1 LIFEAKDCRFI
12 RKGREFEGKD
22 VKKIHLRAYLIFV
35 FYLPAIVCFAQAQGQ
50 EAQGGSAEADS
61 NQIEVQRQSRRLR
74 LRKRAAVKKWGQLT
88 PGMSQEQV
96 RKILGRPRLAQGGS
110 DKCIWFYQELPE
122 SNARRNPGVGLA
134 AFGGARAGVVF
145 FETKSVDSLI
155 EEERTKLDEAILEAQ
170 AARDKTT
177 ERAYEKCDDAI
188 TEETAKADR
197 TIADRERED
206 EQETLE
212 YYEKTSRRWTWRGR
226 YRARAKYN
234 HALIENKINNAATIE
249 HRDRTIARHKS
260 RRDSLIKLVE
270 ARYESNV
277 QKAQDSYDMRTR
289 RLRQG
294 QRSLVFEL
302 MFFNPPDWEHYEG
315 GPTSRRRVRI
325 GRAAEKWQRPLNWR
339 RLKVNMPAERVH
351 EILGQAQRSEMKMQ
365 KIKEYY
371 GDVAGHGE
379 LHLSSGPG
387 LKKYLD
393 SWTEPFW
400 LAVEESVPA
409 ESQSEAQS
417 EDGQEAVN
425 SLS

>member
-1 LIFEAKDCRFI
+1 MIFEAKDCRFI

-50 EAQGGSAEADS
+50 EAQGGSTEADS

-96 RKILGRPRLAQGGS
+96 RRILGRPRLAQGGS
-110 DKCIWFYQELPE
+110 DECIWFYQELPE
-122 SNARRNPGVGLA
+122 SNARRGLGAGLA

-155 EEERTKLDEAILEAQ
+155 GEERIKLDEVILEAQ
-170 AARDKTT
+170 AARDKTL
-177 ERAYEKCDDAI
+177 ERAHEKCDDAI
-188 TEETAKADR
+188 SEEAAKADR
-197 TIADRERED
+197 TIADRKRED

-212 YYEKTSRRWTWRGR
+212 YYEKASRSWTSRGR
-226 YRARAKYN
+226 YRARVRYN
-234 HALIENKINNAATIE
+234 QALIENKINNAATIE
-249 HRDRTIARHKS
+249 HRNRAIARHKS
-260 RRDSLIKLVE
+260 RRDSLIKLAE

-277 QKAQDSYDMRTR
+277 QKAQDSYDTR
-289 RLRQG
+289 VKRLREG
-294 QRSLVFEL
+294 QRSPVFEL
-302 MFFNPPDWEHYEG
+302 RFFNQPDWEHYQG
-315 GPTSRRRVRI
+315 GPTSRRRVRT
-325 GRAAEKWQRPLNWR
+325 GAAEKWQRPLSWR
-339 RLKVNMPAERVH
+339 RLKVNMPAERVY
-351 EILGQAQRSEMKMQ
+351 EILGQSQRSERKMQ

-371 GDVAGHGE
+371 GDIAGHGE
-379 LHLSSGPG
+379 LHFSSGPG
-387 LKKYLD
+387 VKKYLD

-400 LAVEESVPA
+400 PAVDESVLT
-409 ESQSEAQS
+409 ESESEAQS
-417 EDGQEAVN
+417 EDGQEGNN